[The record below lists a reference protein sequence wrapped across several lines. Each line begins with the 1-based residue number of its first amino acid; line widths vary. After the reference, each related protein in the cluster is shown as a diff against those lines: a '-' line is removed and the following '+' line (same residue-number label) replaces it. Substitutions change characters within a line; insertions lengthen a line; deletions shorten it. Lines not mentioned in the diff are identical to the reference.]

1 MSDIKYYKIILGGKG
16 AEVYPFELNTEQY
29 ETLRD
34 GGVEQDE
41 LDYDQ
46 ICEILGV
53 DTFFDS
59 PNESIMGP
67 YPDAF
72 FVRVEDEEG
81 NVVYQSEEFDND
93 RSDYEEQYCGDVAY
107 LIIEDYCKGEH
118 VVYDIPLEEE
128 FDIEKLRFKVDDIG
142 CRVEIVSGIL
152 YDEKE
157 YNIYKSFGD
166 TSSKGYYYHLT
177 AGI

>member
-1 MSDIKYYKIILGGKG
+1 MFNMKYYKIILGGKG
-16 AEVYPFELNTEQY
+16 AEVYPFQLNTEQY

-41 LDYDQ
+41 MDYDQ
-46 ICEILGV
+46 ISEVLGV
-53 DTFFDS
+53 DTFFDC
-59 PNESIMGP
+59 PDETIMGP
-67 YPDAF
+67 YPNSF

-81 NVVYQSEEFDND
+81 NVVYQSEELNSDNC
-93 RSDYEEQYCGDVAY
+93 DYEEKYCGDVAY
-107 LIIEDYCKGEH
+107 LLIEDYCKGEH
-118 VVYDIPLEEE
+118 LVYDIPLEEDFE
-128 FDIEKLRFKVDDIG
+128 IEKLRFKVDDIG
-142 CRVEIVSGIL
+142 CRVELVSGIL

-166 TSSKGYYYHLT
+166 TSSKGYYYHLA

>member
-1 MSDIKYYKIILGGKG
+1 MKYYKITIGGKG
-16 AEVYPFELNTEQY
+16 AEVYPFQLNTEQY

-41 LDYDQ
+41 LDHDQ

-53 DTFFDS
+53 DTFFES
-59 PNESIMGP
+59 PNESIIGT

-72 FVRVEDEEG
+72 FVRVEDEGG
-81 NVVYQSEEFDND
+81 NVVYQSEDLDSD
-93 RSDYEEQYCGDVAY
+93 RTDYEEH
-107 LIIEDYCKGEH
+107 I
-118 VVYDIPLEEE
+118 VYDIPLEEE
-128 FDIEKLRFKVDDIG
+128 FDINKLRFKVDDIG
-142 CRVEIVSGIL
+142 CRIEVVSGIL
-152 YDEKE
+152 YDEKD
-157 YNIYKSFGD
+157 YNTYKSFGD